1 MPQSVRQHLSTYLA
15 LKDAYKQ
22 LNAPFGT
29 FAMSTLQAST
39 RAIKSGSAADDSR
52 YNSIEDQIA
61 TLTTSRDTLAS
72 SIKNALDAA
81 FFAGAPVN
89 VSQAYS
95 WIAQA
100 NALIIQAQAMAV
112 ST

>member
-1 MPQSVRQHLSTYLA
+1 MSASVRRHLSTYLA
-15 LKDAYKQ
+15 LRNAYKQ

-52 YNSIEDQIA
+52 YTSIEDQIA
-61 TLTTSRDTLAS
+61 TLTTSRDALATS
-72 SIKNALDAA
+72 MKNALDSA
-81 FFAGAPVN
+81 FFGSGSIN
-89 VSQAYS
+89 VSQANS

-100 NALIIQAQAMAV
+100 NALVIQAQAMAA

>member
-1 MPQSVRQHLSTYLA
+1 MPQSVRRNLPTYLA
-15 LKDAYKQ
+15 LRDVYKQ
-22 LNAPFGT
+22 LNAPFGV

-39 RAIKSGSAADDSR
+39 RAIRSTDDAR

-72 SIKNALDAA
+72 SIKNALNSA
-81 FFAGAPVN
+81 FFGGGAFN
-89 VSQAYS
+89 VSQANS

-100 NALIIQAQAMAV
+100 NALIVQAQAMAA

>member
-1 MPQSVRQHLSTYLA
+1 VRQNLETYLA
-15 LKDAYKQ
+15 LRNAYKQ

-39 RAIKSGSAADDSR
+39 RAIKSGTSTDDSR
-52 YNSIEDQIA
+52 YTSITDQIA
-61 TLTTSRDTLAS
+61 TLTTSRDTLATS
-72 SIKNALDAA
+72 MKNALDAA
-81 FFAGAPVN
+81 FFGGAPVN
-89 VSQAYS
+89 VGQANA

-100 NALIIQAQAMAV
+100 NALIVQAQAMAA